1 MYVIS
6 NLVNVPE
13 EVKRFRWDN
22 KQEKFI
28 EEVYPNT
35 IKLYSKYMRGVDL
48 SNQLI
53 SYYEIDRRTYKWWKR
68 IFFHLVDL
76 SIINSFII
84 YKKYF
89 KDLLLT

>member
-28 EEVYPNT
+28 EKIYKNT

-53 SYYEIDRRTYKWWKR
+53 SYYKIDRRIYKWWKR
-68 IFFHLVDL
+68 IFF
-76 SIINSFII
+76 IWWI
-84 YKKYF
+84 
-89 KDLLLT
+89 

>member
-28 EEVYPNT
+28 EKIYLNT

-53 SYYEIDRRTYKWWKR
+53 SYYKIDRRIYKWWKR
-68 IFFHLVDL
+68 IFF
-76 SIINSFII
+76 IWWI
-84 YKKYF
+84 
-89 KDLLLT
+89 